1 MTAQDKSHV
10 REDLAGYRVTLA
22 AIKRDYL
29 LCHDLA
35 DEWQIKATAAM
46 VAGDS
51 DAEEFGQASF
61 MFWRNCEREGFEQ
74 HATLLACIRV
84 LEKSLTT

>member
-1 MTAQDKSHV
+1 MTAQDKDAV
-10 REDLAGYRVTLA
+10 LADLAGYRVTLA
-22 AIKRDYL
+22 AIRRDYL
-29 LCHDLA
+29 LCHELA
-35 DEWQIKATAAM
+35 EEWQIKATAAM

-61 MFWRNCEREGFEQ
+61 LFWRNCEREGFEQ

-84 LEKSLTT
+84 LEKELTK